1 MASCNDKDSHD
12 FENNTSIEA
21 CIPCINNMA
30 DQESDKSDRIK
41 IVSPREQK
49 IPPKKQKD
57 SPKKETI
64 CQSKCNEQ
72 GNLNKPHRTSG
83 TYEKSINDT
92 TKKLPPFRTGR
103 YIPVE
108 NIYSPFH
115 KEDHPNK
122 GLSASGKGK
131 SSSEKLNTSPS
142 GSPPAFRKGKCS
154 NRVTSVCANSG
165 ERFDRS
171 CLIQRQHATK
181 DSRIST
187 SCELIDKK
195 GSSSTQGGRFSPDS
209 PRSHSPK
216 GKVILQESRR
226 SSSLEG
232 IAPSKS
238 TNIGTLKSS
247 SKISHS
253 ADSVNDRKHSPRTRP
268 KSYAVNINERRR
280 TRTKTENPSR
290 PKSSVLESQKPSLSK
305 SAKGPLNPLHKII
318 QDNIHN
324 QTKNESGDVLTP
336 LSPRSSK
343 KEIKSS
349 KLHSRPKSVA
359 VLDSRSQRDNQ
370 ENTSRF
376 IRKGSDSR
384 DSRPIRPHSAVV
396 LSSSASERT
405 YNQIKPRKARRVPQ
419 RNIYVKRR
427 RKRVPSKTPSQ
438 QKSNKTLKDK
448 QKIKK
453 TKNITPKDE
462 PDGVPPP
469 KKKTFCAY
477 GDKFCI
483 RIKRKNQDIV
493 LPSLRRCRVMVW
505 KIRRISYD
513 LYEKVILLM
522 GALGVH

>member
-1 MASCNDKDSHD
+1 MASSNNGDSH
-12 FENNTSIEA
+12 EIKNNTSIEA
-21 CIPCINNMA
+21 CIPCTNNMA
-30 DQESDKSDRIK
+30 DQESDKNDRTK
-41 IVSPREQK
+41 VDSPREQR

-57 SPKKETI
+57 SPKKENI

-72 GNLNKPHRTSG
+72 GILNKPHRTSG
-83 TYEKSINDT
+83 TYEKSVSDT
-92 TKKLPPFRTGR
+92 AKKLPPFRTGR
-103 YIPVE
+103 YTPSE

-115 KEDHPNK
+115 KEDHSR

-131 SSSEKLNTSPS
+131 SSTEKLTTSPT

-154 NRVTSVCANSG
+154 NRVTSVYANSG
-165 ERFDRS
+165 ERFDKN
-171 CLIQRQHATK
+171 CLIQRHGGMK
-181 DSRIST
+181 DSRVSQ
-187 SCELIDKK
+187 SCEVADRK

-232 IAPSKS
+232 ITPPRS
-238 TNIGTLKSS
+238 TNLGTLKAS

-253 ADSVNDRKHSPRTRP
+253 ADSVDDRKHSPRTRP
-268 KSYAVNINERRR
+268 KSYAVDINETRR

-290 PKSSVLESQKPSLSK
+290 PKSSALDSQKPSLSK
-305 SAKGPLNPLHKII
+305 SNKGPLNPLHKII
-318 QDNIHN
+318 QDNIRN

-349 KLHSRPKSVA
+349 KPHLRPKSVA
-359 VLDSRSQRDNQ
+359 VLDSRLQRDNQ
-370 ENTSRF
+370 ENTSKF
-376 IRKGSDSR
+376 LRKGSDSR
-384 DSRPIRPHSAVV
+384 DSRPVRPQSAVV

-427 RKRVPSKTPSQ
+427 RKRVPSKTPLQ
-438 QKSNKTLKDK
+438 QKTKPTKDK
-448 QKIKK
+448 QKNIKS
-453 TKNITPKDE
+453 KNIPSKDE
-462 PDGVPPP
+462 TDGVPPP
-469 KKKTFCAY
+469 KKKIYCAY

-513 LYEKVILLM
+513 LYEKVPPIFKL
-522 GALGVH
+522 